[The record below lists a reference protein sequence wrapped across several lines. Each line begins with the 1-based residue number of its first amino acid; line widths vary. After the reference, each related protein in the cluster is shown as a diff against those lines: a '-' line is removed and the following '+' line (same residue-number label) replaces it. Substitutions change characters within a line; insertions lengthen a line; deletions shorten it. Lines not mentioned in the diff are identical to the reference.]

1 MESLRANEA
10 SATTQVD
17 ALTLELNET
26 HVALESIQRTR
37 DRIDNLNNMKVWTGR
52 RLSVRLHWRPMVGW
66 NRVIH
71 RDHKYGWAL
80 NLGFLTVRCFRYL
93 LIPGPI
99 HNGYDWS

>member
-1 MESLRANEA
+1 MYTEPQGG
-10 SATTQVD
+10 TQVR
-17 ALTLELNET
+17 A
-26 HVALESIQRTR
+26 
-37 DRIDNLNNMKVWTGR
+37 WTG
-52 RLSVRLHWRPMVGW
+52 WRPMVGW

-71 RDHKYGWAL
+71 RGHKYGWAL